1 MRKNLLSILTGG
13 VANLTAAVCLVCLTS
28 CNHDLSDHFGVSD
41 NPSDGGSSTVTVTN
55 LSLDKANLRFVKTD
69 LTAQTLTAEVTP
81 STATVTWTSSDETV
95 ATVDASGKVTP
106 KKVGTTTIT
115 ATAGDKTATSTV
127 YIYDKIVDINTV
139 SANVTVDDGES
150 WLINGNGTE
159 VAKGITIGAGAK
171 ATLNGI
177 SINPSG
183 NDPGISCS
191 STGNSTIILA
201 DGSTNTV
208 DKTGNFYAAGIQVGG
223 AGTTLTIEAETAGT
237 GKLTAKGANMSYG
250 GAGIGTNGAQYTA
263 PTQTCGDII
272 IKGGIIDAQGGQES
286 AGIGTGGANSANA
299 GIDMTQTC
307 GTITITGGTVT
318 ATGGW
323 GAAGIGTGNED
334 SKTSPKRVAS
344 QTCGDITIGAGVT
357 KVTATKGILSPNSI
371 GAGKLDSDGG
381 TQTCGTITI
390 ADPSKVTQN

>member
-1 MRKNLLSILTGG
+1 M
-13 VANLTAAVCLVCLTS
+13 
-28 CNHDLSDHFGVSD
+28 
-41 NPSDGGSSTVTVTN
+41 
-55 LSLDKANLRFVKTD
+55 
-69 LTAQTLTAEVTP
+69 TLTATVDP
-81 STATVTWTSSDETV
+81 SDASDKTVTWKSSDETV

-150 WLINGNGTE
+150 WLINGNGSE
-159 VAKGITIGAGAK
+159 VAYSITIGAGAK

-191 STGNSTIILA
+191 GNATIILA

-208 DKTGNFYAAGIQVGG
+208 DKTGNLYAAGIQVGG

-237 GKLTAKGANMSYG
+237 GKLTAIGANNTGG
-250 GAGIGTNGAQYTA
+250 GAGIGTNGAKNPDA
-263 PTQTCGDII
+263 NQTCGNII
-272 IKGGIIDAQGGQES
+272 IKGGIIDAQGGLQS
-286 AGIGTGGANSANA
+286 AGIGTGVANSDGA
-299 GIDMTQTC
+299 GIAMTQTC

-318 ATGGW
+318 ASGGF
-323 GAAGIGTGNED
+323 GAAGIGTGNAD
-334 SKTSPKRVAS
+334 GTSSYSVS

-357 KVTATKGILSPNSI
+357 KVTANKGLTSPNSI
-371 GAGKLDSDGG
+371 GAGKADAYG

>member
-1 MRKNLLSILTGG
+1 M
-13 VANLTAAVCLVCLTS
+13 
-28 CNHDLSDHFGVSD
+28 
-41 NPSDGGSSTVTVTN
+41 
-55 LSLDKANLRFVKTD
+55 KTD

-127 YIYDKIVDINTV
+127 YVYDKIHDI
-139 SANVTVDDGES
+139 SAGAASVTAGES
-150 WLINGNGTE
+150 WLINGNGSE
-159 VAKGITIGAGAK
+159 VAYSITIGAGAK

-177 SINPSG
+177 SIKPSG

-237 GKLTAKGANMSYG
+237 GKLTAMGANINYG
-250 GAGIGTNGAQYTA
+250 GAGIGTNGAQYSDA
-263 PTQTCGDII
+263 NQTCGNII
-272 IKGGIIDAQGGQES
+272 IKGGIIDAQGGRES
-286 AGIGTGGANSANA
+286 AGIGTGVAKSDGV
-299 GIDMTQTC
+299 GIAMTQTC

-318 ATGGW
+318 ATGGQ
-323 GAAGIGTGNED
+323 GAAGIGTGNAD
-334 SKTSPKRVAS
+334 GTSSYSVS

-357 KVTATKGILSPNSI
+357 KVTANKGLTSPNSI
-371 GAGKLDSDGG
+371 GAGKKDDYG
-381 TQTCGTITI
+381 TQNCGTITI
-390 ADPSKVTQN
+390 GGVVKDQSEFTGDTYTYTPTAP

>member
-1 MRKNLLSILTGG
+1 M
-13 VANLTAAVCLVCLTS
+13 
-28 CNHDLSDHFGVSD
+28 
-41 NPSDGGSSTVTVTN
+41 
-55 LSLDKANLRFVKTD
+55 
-69 LTAQTLTAEVTP
+69 
-81 STATVTWTSSDETV
+81 

-150 WLINGNGTE
+150 WLINGNGSE
-159 VAKGITIGAGAK
+159 VAYSITIGAGAK

-177 SINPSG
+177 SINPSD

-191 STGNSTIILA
+191 GDATIILA

-208 DKTGNFYAAGIQVGG
+208 GKTDHSYAAGIQVGG

-237 GKLTAKGANMSYG
+237 GKLTAIGAKMSYG
-250 GAGIGTNGAQYTA
+250 GAGIGTNGAKNLDA
-263 PTQTCGDII
+263 NQTCGNII
-272 IKGGIIDAQGGQES
+272 IKGGIIDAQGGLQS
-286 AGIGTGGANSANA
+286 AGIGTGVANSDGA
-299 GIDMTQTC
+299 GIAMTQTC

-318 ATGGW
+318 ASGGN
-323 GAAGIGTGNED
+323 GAAGIGTGNAD
-334 SKTSPKRVAS
+334 GTSSHSVS

-357 KVTATKGILSPNSI
+357 KVTATKGFGSPNSI
-371 GAGKLDSDGG
+371 GAGKKDDYG

>member
-1 MRKNLLSILTGG
+1 MGG
-13 VANLTAAVCLVCLTS
+13 VLLFSLSMSLTS
-28 CNHDLSDHFGVSD
+28 CEDILGEWSRPTP
-41 NPSDGGSSTVTVTN
+41 NPVTPGGGDSDGGGSTTIAVTGVT
-55 LSLDKANLRFVKTD
+55 LDKANLRFVKTD
-69 LTAQTLTAEVTP
+69 LTAQTLTATVEPADATDK
-81 STATVTWTSSDETV
+81 TVTWTSSDESV
-95 ATVDASGKVTP
+95 ATVDANGQVTP
-106 KKVGTTTIT
+106 IKAGTVTIK

-127 YIYDKIVDINTV
+127 YVYDKIVDINTV

-150 WLINGNGTE
+150 WLINGNGSE
-159 VAKGITIGAGAK
+159 VAYSITIGAGAK

-177 SINPSG
+177 SIKPSG

-223 AGTTLTIEAETAGT
+223 AGTTLTIDAETAGT

-250 GAGIGTNGAQYTA
+250 GAGIGTNGAQSTA

-272 IKGGIIDAQGGQES
+272 IKGGIIDAQGGIDS
-286 AGIGTGGANSANA
+286 AGIGTGVANCDAA
-299 GIDMTQTC
+299 GKDTTQKC

-318 ATGGW
+318 ATGGF

-334 SKTSPKRVAS
+334 SKVGPPAYAAS

-357 KVTATKGILSPNSI
+357 SVTATKGLGSPNSI
-371 GAGKLDSDGG
+371 GAGNEDG

-390 ADPSKVTQN
+390 DPSANVTQN